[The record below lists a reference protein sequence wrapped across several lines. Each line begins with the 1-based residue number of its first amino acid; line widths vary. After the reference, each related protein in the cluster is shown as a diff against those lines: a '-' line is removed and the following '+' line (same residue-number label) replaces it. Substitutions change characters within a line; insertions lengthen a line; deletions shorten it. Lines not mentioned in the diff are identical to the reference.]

1 MSNALILG
9 ANGTVGSEI
18 VRLLKAKNISV
29 LRATSQKK
37 LEKDQVYLNLTTQE
51 GLDSALKGISRLFLL
66 SPPGHVNQ
74 DELLIP
80 VIKQAQKS
88 GVQKIV
94 LMTAMGANAVETAPF
109 RKVEIFLEKSGI
121 NFNIIR
127 PNWFMQNFNSYWIEG
142 ILKKGQILLP
152 VGNAKGS
159 FIDARDIASVAAELL
174 QGDRFNNQDFDL
186 TGSEALDHH
195 QVAHILTEIT
205 GQKISYKEILPQE
218 MFQGLLAAGLPKSYS
233 EFMLM
238 ILEFFKL
245 GYAERTTDAV
255 EKITGKKPIS
265 FTQYATDFKSAW
277 NKN

>member
-1 MSNALILG
+1 MSKTLILG

-18 VRLLKAKNISV
+18 VRLLKAKSTSV

-37 LEKDQVYLNLTTQE
+37 QERDQVCLNLVTQE
-51 GLDSALKGISRLFLL
+51 GLDSALNGINKLFLL

-80 VIKQAQKS
+80 VIEQAKKS
-88 GVQKIV
+88 GAQKIV
-94 LMTAMGANAVETAPF
+94 LMTAMGANAIETAPF

-121 NFNIIR
+121 DFNIIR

-142 ILKKGQILLP
+142 ILKTRQILLP

-159 FIDARDIASVAAELL
+159 FIDARDIASVAVELL
-174 QGDRFNNQDFDL
+174 QSDRFDNQEFDL

-195 QVAHILTEIT
+195 QVAKILSEMT
-205 GQKISYKEILPQE
+205 GLKISYKEIPPQE
-218 MFQGLLAAGLPKSYS
+218 MFQGLLAAGLPKPYS
-233 EFMLM
+233 EFLLM

-277 NKN
+277 K